1 MEKCAQSVLQLSLF
15 FALEIWTIRHEPLV
29 SGSSCSLFGVGA
41 MFGST
46 QDTVLRLRDGFW
58 KYFMI
63 FYVIGWTRLLRSILL
78 C

>member
-1 MEKCAQSVLQLSLF
+1 MERCVQSSISVFLV
-15 FALEIWTIRHEPLV
+15 FALGIWTLRYEPLV
-29 SGSSCSLFGVGA
+29 SGSFCSFLVR
-41 MFGST
+41 
-46 QDTVLRLRDGFW
+46 QRIHVLRFQDGFW